1 MRQKTHMANVIGGVM
16 GILFLGLILLGI
28 WYLIGA

>member
-28 WYLIGA
+28 WYVIGA

>member
-16 GILFLGLILLGI
+16 GILIIAFFLLGVL
-28 WYLIGA
+28 YLAWA

>member
-16 GILFLGLILLGI
+16 GILMLGLLVLGV
-28 WYLIGA
+28 WYLIST

>member
-16 GILFLGLILLGI
+16 GLIFLAFLVLGI
-28 WYLIGA
+28 MYLIGP

>member
-16 GILFLGLILLGI
+16 GVLLLGFLALGV
-28 WYLIGA
+28 WYLIAA